1 MRVRN
6 ITKPECDCSV
16 DFVDDDAYRIDYCPP
31 HARAAD
37 MRELIR
43 RYKDSHELTTGAP
56 YWKVCTCGWC
66 EQARALLEQTR

>member
-1 MRVRN
+1 MPERVSDYHFL
-6 ITKPECDCSV
+6 ECGCV
-16 DFVDDDAYRIDYCPP
+16 THCNL
-31 HARAAD
+31 HARAAE

-66 EQARALLEQTR
+66 EQARALLEETKHA